1 MHLYKHL
8 KYRGAKPRGEVAK
21 PKTELAHRGR
31 LINVAS
37 DLYIHLH
44 IYIYTHI
51 YSYTWLHRPTY
62 TYIYLHLLTY
72 TYIYLHMRTNPYIY
86 FICINIHTYIYI
98 YLHVLTYT
106 YIYLHVPTYT
116 YMLICFALLLCFAVC
131 CGVFLLFSTLYRY
144 MYVLRRFPFI
154 AKTGFRILLLVATR
168 STFLVLKV
176 SAFEVPFGLHLGPF

>member
-131 CGVFLLFSTLYRY
+131 CGVFLFFSTLYSYTDTCTFCGASRSL
-144 MYVLRRFPFI
+144 LRQVS
-154 AKTGFRILLLVATR
+154 GFC
-168 STFLVLKV
+168 SW
-176 SAFEVPFGLHLGPF
+176 

>member
-8 KYRGAKPRGEVAK
+8 IYRGAKLRGEVAR

-44 IYIYTHI
+44 IYIYIHTYI
-51 YSYTWLHRPTY
+51 QLHMVTQ

-72 TYIYLHMRTNPYIY
+72 TYIYLNMRTNPYIY
-86 FICINIHTYIYI
+86 FICIHIHTYIYI

-106 YIYLHVPTYT
+106 YIYLNIFAYT
-116 YMLICFALLLCFAVC
+116 YILNCFALLLCFAVC
-131 CGVFLLFSTLYRY
+131 CDAFLFILYIIQ
-144 MYVLRRFPFI
+144 MHV
-154 AKTGFRILLLVATR
+154 R
-168 STFLVLKV
+168 SAALPVRC
-176 SAFEVPFGLHLGPF
+176 